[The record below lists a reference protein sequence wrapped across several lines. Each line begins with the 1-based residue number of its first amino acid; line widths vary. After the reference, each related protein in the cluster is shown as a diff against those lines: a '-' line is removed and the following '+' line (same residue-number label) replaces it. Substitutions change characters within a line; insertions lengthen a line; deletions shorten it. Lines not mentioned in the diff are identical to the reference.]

1 MHYKWCWYSQRT
13 SEHEQILCLCN
24 NKKMWRK
31 MTLNLHES
39 DLKLFETPFIFSN
52 ENIEKP
58 FYIAFKCFD
67 AICTWCL
74 CMFKS
79 IYTSNIF
86 IERKITPSLFAGW
99 NKSFTLLSKSYK
111 SFTHHYLYKVVNAKM
126 HFGSDNRWYDDASS
140 FALKLDNHFK
150 VQHLLSSIFDLT
162 FERCFFR

>member
-1 MHYKWCWYSQRT
+1 MTWNYSK
-13 SEHEQILCLCN
+13 I
-24 NKKMWRK
+24 
-31 MTLNLHES
+31 
-39 DLKLFETPFIFSN
+39 PFIFSN

-74 CMFKS
+74 CVFNS

-99 NKSFTLLSKSYK
+99 NKSFALLSKSYK
-111 SFTHHYLYKVVNAKM
+111 SFTLRYLYKVVNVNM
-126 HFGSDNRWYDDASS
+126 HFGSDNRWCEDAS
-140 FALKLDNHFK
+140 FLPLKVDNHFK

-162 FERCFFR
+162 FERCFWMLSIMEHSPNARGCCYHSTESGIECY